1 LEWKTELTPNRGQRL
16 LADYAE
22 VRRKKSL
29 RSRIKAKSGKLL
41 VFRLERESGSDERSN
56 GERLLAG
63 YLLQGG
69 AKACAAGLKRK
80 TLQN

>member
-1 LEWKTELTPNRGQRL
+1 LLLNCNKDTKNKLKTE
-16 LADYAE
+16 
-22 VRRKKSL
+22 
-29 RSRIKAKSGKLL
+29 SGKRKTF

-69 AKACAAGLKRK
+69 AKACEAGLKRK
-80 TLQN
+80 TFVVGAEVAIK